1 MNEGEI
7 AQLDALYPMKQVLS
21 DSKKQMTQNRLSK
34 MNENSHRVDT
44 RGKTNRKERNC
55 AKNVLLPA
63 LQHQRDRQF
72 DTTGL
77 TQMTR
82 TCMKEIKMTRT
93 CTKEIK
99 MTTLATEGEE
109 GHN

>member
-1 MNEGEI
+1 MKGEL

-21 DSKKQMTQNRLSK
+21 DRKKQMTQNRLST
-34 MNENSHRVDT
+34 MNENTHRADT

-77 TQMTR
+77 TL
-82 TCMKEIKMTRT
+82 MTRT

-99 MTTLATEGEE
+99 MTTFAMEGEE